1 MISIPFKFG
10 QFAVLRSLLFS
21 SRKLNLIFVLDNNV
35 HCCDVYSL
43 LWWSTRC
50 VVVYTCFFCVSL
62 LVTYICHIRLKHP
75 ALARFPFQIWPWL
88 DVKKIKSTGNLLVS
102 KSWHCMWWCVTGKDF
117 GCSKSHVFVL
127 GPEDGHAKL
136 ADIARHLSSEVA
148 MQRLSLDNL
157 TISYVDSVVQGKSN
171 NCTCEYNT
179 TTTTTATP
187 IKIKPVW
194 I

>member
-1 MISIPFKFG
+1 MCIHCYDD
-10 QFAVLRSLLFS
+10 QHVVLLFT
-21 SRKLNLIFVLDNNV
+21 LVFFAC
-35 HCCDVYSL
+35 HCWL
-43 LWWSTRC
+43 L
-50 VVVYTCFFCVSL
+50 
-62 LVTYICHIRLKHP
+62 TYVIYGSNIQPWPDL
-75 ALARFPFQIWPWL
+75 PFQIWPWL
-88 DVKKIKSTGNLLVS
+88 DVRKIKSTGNLLVS

-117 GCSKSHVFVL
+117 GCSKSHVCVL

-171 NCTCEYNT
+171 NCTCEYT